1 MDAEKALS
9 AETLGQIALIQGM
22 VSHLPDRKKILAF
35 VCRGLEIVP
44 GTERVTYHLIDETI
58 RDGDHQ
64 SEAPRFG
71 CFHLKFGGAVYGELE
86 FSVSDKALFSPYIP
100 YIENLCLM
108 LGVIFEERRQRR
120 ANEKHKAE
128 LERRVV
134 ERTRQLE
141 KEVEEHRRSQKL
153 LDSIIN
159 NTRNVIYVKDL
170 EGRFT
175 LVNNRFCE
183 IFGLDRSRV
192 HGFRPVDLFPAHIA
206 QQHLEND
213 QLVVS
218 KKRPVTFN
226 EHAVLSDGHHE
237 YISIKFPLF
246 DDNGAV
252 AAVGGVSTDITDIK
266 AVENALRLDEARLE
280 ALLTLFQMTDA
291 SMTDITDFAL
301 EEAINLTKSEIGYL
315 AFANED
321 ESVLTMYSWSKEA
334 MKLCAIEDKQFE
346 FKIEE
351 TGLWGE
357 ALRQRR
363 PVVTNDYQAFQS
375 ALKRGYPEGHV
386 PLIRHM
392 NVPVFEGDRI
402 VAVAGVGNKVQDYDE
417 ADVRQLRLLMHGMW
431 RLVQRTRGDE
441 EKDELEQRLRQAY
454 KMESIGTLA
463 GGIAHDFNNILA
475 AIFGY
480 TELSLADSEPGT
492 LVHSSLRSI
501 MEAAKRARDLV
512 GHILTFS
519 RQSKHELMPVDVS
532 PIVREVAKFIRAS
545 LPTSIEIRQKIKG
558 APMIMADPTQ
568 IHQVV
573 MNLCTNAGQAMS
585 GKDGVLAIELE
596 TVELD
601 DEFINRHPGLKPG
614 AHVKLTINDTG
625 RGISPELLER
635 IFDPF
640 FTTKERGEGTG
651 MGLSVVHGIVKS
663 HGGII
668 NVFSRLGE
676 GTAFNVFFPAIERRS
691 ALEARPEK
699 ALVGG
704 AEHILFVDDE
714 EPLVHLG
721 VTMLGSLGYEVTGVT
736 SSSEALARFRAEPD
750 LYDLVIT
757 DLTMPKLSGDRLAK
771 ELLSIRPDIPI
782 ILSTGFSATIDESSA
797 IAMGIRAFVNK
808 PILIRQIS
816 ETIRTILDGRKAF
829 K

>member
-1 MDAEKALS
+1 M
-9 AETLGQIALIQGM
+9 
-22 VSHLPDRKKILAF
+22 
-35 VCRGLEIVP
+35 
-44 GTERVTYHLIDETI
+44 DETI

-64 SEAPRFG
+64 RESPHFG

-86 FSVSDKALFSPYIP
+86 FSVSDNALFSMYIP

-108 LGVIFEERRQRR
+108 LGIIFEERRQRR

-128 LERRVV
+128 LERRVAD
-134 ERTRQLE
+134 RTRQLE
-141 KEVEEHRRSQKL
+141 KEVDEHRRSQKL

-175 LVNNRFCE
+175 LVNKSFCE
-183 IFGLDRSRV
+183 IFGLDRSQV
-192 HGFRPVDLFPAHIA
+192 YGFRPQELFPDHIA

-213 QLVVS
+213 RLVVS

-226 EHAVLSDGHHE
+226 EHAELSDGHRE

-246 DDNGAV
+246 DDYGAV

-301 EEAINLTKSEIGYL
+301 EEAIKLTKSEIGYL

-321 ESVLTMYSWSKEA
+321 ESILTMYSWSKEA
-334 MKLCAIEDKQFE
+334 MKLCAIEEKQLE
-346 FKIEE
+346 FRIEE

-357 ALRQRR
+357 AIRQRR
-363 PVVTNDYQAFQS
+363 PVVTNDYQTFQS
-375 ALKRGYPEGHV
+375 ELKRGYPEGHV
-386 PLIRHM
+386 ALIRHL

-402 VAVAGVGNKVQDYDE
+402 VAVAGVGNKAQDYDDS
-417 ADVRQLRLLMHGMW
+417 DVRQLRLLMQGMW
-431 RLVQRTRGDE
+431 RLVQRMRGDE
-441 EKDELEQRLRQAY
+441 EKDELEQRLRQAG

-501 MEAAKRARDLV
+501 MEAARRARDLV

-519 RQSKHELMPVDVS
+519 RQSEHELMPVDVS

-545 LPTSIEIRQKIKG
+545 LPTSIEIRQKVKG

-573 MNLCTNAGQAMS
+573 MNLCTNAAQAMS

-601 DEFINRHPGLKPG
+601 DEFVNRHPGLKPG
-614 AHVKLTINDTG
+614 AHVKLTISDTG
-625 RGISPELLER
+625 LGISPELLER

-691 ALEARPEK
+691 TLEARPEK
-699 ALVGG
+699 ALVRGT
-704 AEHILFVDDE
+704 ERILFVDDE

-750 LYDLVIT
+750 QYDLVIT
-757 DLTMPKLSGDRLAK
+757 DLTMPRLSGDRLAT
-771 ELLSIRPDIPI
+771 ELLRLRPDIPI

-797 IAMGIRAFVNK
+797 IAMGIRAFVKK
-808 PILIRQIS
+808 PILIRQIAD
-816 ETIRTILDGRKAF
+816 TIRTILDGRKAL